1 MVLAEPLPPDA
12 STASTGLGLR
22 YVGSGDTHQ
31 FCYAYSGQTSLASGA
46 ASTMLDFTSGSGVIL
61 ALVQSSHDTTQ
72 MSAGQ
77 TLSTEIQFNELV
89 IYDHLTLRTDTD
101 TQTVDLGS
109 PINLIIPP
117 FTHVKIIGATSD
129 AGPIPTTYQLTGR
142 VYGL

>member
-1 MVLAEPLPPDA
+1 MPPVQPEA
-12 STASTGLGLR
+12 SVVSTGLSLR
-22 YVGSGDTHQ
+22 YLGTDTKWA
-31 FCYAYSGQTSLASGA
+31 YAYTGQTSLASGA
-46 ASTMLDFTSGSGVIL
+46 GASTMLDFTSGSGIIV

-72 MSAGQ
+72 MSTGQ
-77 TLSTEIQFNELV
+77 TLSTEIQFNEIV
-89 IYDHLTLRTDTD
+89 IYDHLTLRTDSD

-142 VYGL
+142 VYGTE